1 MSNPYSDEQVQAN
14 RDAIATPEQ
23 QNTFEGRS
31 RTLRDVD
38 QLIKAEQHMIQANRA
53 AAGRRVRQY
62 RMMSSKG
69 F

>member
-1 MSNPYSDEQVQAN
+1 MAQPFSDDQIQAN

-31 RTLRDVD
+31 RTLKDND
-38 QLIKAEQHMIQANRA
+38 QLIKSDQYMINANRA
-53 AAGRRVRQY
+53 ASGRRVRQY
-62 RMMSSKG
+62 RLMSRKG